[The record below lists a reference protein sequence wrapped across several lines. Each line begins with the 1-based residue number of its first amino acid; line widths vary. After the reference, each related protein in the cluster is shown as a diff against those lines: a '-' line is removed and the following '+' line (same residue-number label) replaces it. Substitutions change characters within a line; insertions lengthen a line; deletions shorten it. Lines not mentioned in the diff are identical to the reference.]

1 MVPAT
6 LALAAAVLAALVA
19 AHLAWRFL
27 SFLGTLRV
35 LARIPHARHGLL
47 GDLRLLS
54 DRDHVYHAMH
64 QQCEALGGG
73 LCYLRVLW
81 VPVSGGGA
89 EGGGGGGMQ
98 GGWGAAQAPACR
110 TRPDQPVPA
119 GVPLI
124 FPATPTPSLP
134 AARARD

>member
-89 EGGGGGGMQ
+89 EGGGGGGGSGWVGGGARTCMQ
-98 GGWGAAQAPACR
+98 DQ
-110 TRPDQPVPA
+110 TRP
-119 GVPLI
+119 
-124 FPATPTPSLP
+124 
-134 AARARD
+134 ARARRRAPHLPRHPHPLPPCSSCS